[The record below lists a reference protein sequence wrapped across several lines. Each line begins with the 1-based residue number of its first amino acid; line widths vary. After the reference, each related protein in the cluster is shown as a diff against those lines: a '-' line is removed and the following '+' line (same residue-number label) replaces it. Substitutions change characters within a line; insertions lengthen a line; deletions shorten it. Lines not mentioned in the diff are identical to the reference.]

1 MELSGLTRLVPI
13 ILHDKIYSYVNI
25 SPYTEWLH
33 RPPPPPPPQVVLEVV
48 RRIIEDGE
56 EDVALICDPDQPS
69 FSPIELMDVQDLMG
83 GRKGAGH
90 RLEVW
95 PMKVD
100 WCYLRDTAPTFVVSQ
115 SAKEV
120 RGVSWSFTE

>member
-1 MELSGLTRLVPI
+1 M
-13 ILHDKIYSYVNI
+13 
-25 SPYTEWLH
+25 
-33 RPPPPPPPQVVLEVV
+33 V

-56 EDVALICDPDQPS
+56 EDVALICDPDQPC
-69 FSPIELMDVQDLMG
+69 FTAKEMMEVQDLMG
-83 GRKGAGH
+83 RQEGEGH

-120 RGVSWSFTE
+120 RGVAWTFTE